1 MSLYDKFG
9 IIENHLANEDK
20 KKVASKIENYFE
32 NLLNSD
38 IRVLIPD
45 YINQVIWFEGINA
58 DDFTINMDVHVKNYL
73 IQRRN
78 NMRTFIKKE
87 SFEFSS
93 LNKFLKNFIAKLEY
107 LNTMMKSQENKVVK
121 EGIRQLTNLI
131 ISDSLIMLFI
141 EEQVILFDKSLK
153 GEIETLL
160 TLTKNLGKYDSNET
174 FVKMLKTIG
183 NVFKKHLVNMEEYPL
198 PDNIKRIQ
206 KLSDNIRF
214 CTNVKAYYKF
224 VGEEFKVFGLPLIH
238 LIVENLTD
246 VIQSNTLEEIEFT
259 FDNVWTNFSAIV
271 LETEFDGKN
280 EIISELSKEIVCLID
295 KVLKQS
301 GCTNVFKLINILKYV
316 DQLVEKQDCK
326 DIINQKIAVSL
337 SSEELLE
344 QIHGTINNLVC
355 ENKQTEALKL
365 LKFVS
370 NVKDKDV
377 FVTKYYQFL
386 IKRLMDV
393 ISKFDTSLNPSL
405 TKKPSSKFQDYIEC
419 EKNILQFLKMKFGDK
434 LCYKINK
441 VITDTEFS
449 YDDNVNFVKLTTGT
463 FDNKMTVITTS
474 YSNWDVNQT
483 EGIITNNIVDT
494 IKQTQLGKHLRN
506 YQHYYELRYSN
517 KRIIN
522 WFPHFGEVSVTY
534 ANQDLTML
542 PIQFMVLEMFNDVD
556 RVELG
561 HIQKARFFSN
571 YTEKFRSDIIGSLVA
586 SGLLKIQGD
595 SVCLVSK
602 GIFKTNLIEV
612 FFTNSDY
619 GSVWEQ
625 QRKEEIVHTR
635 EEVTNSVI
643 NSVLKDKDRA
653 IGFEELFELVKSAIG
668 VFELEQNIFTK
679 SIDYMCKQ
687 DYIKPDETGKY
698 QKLFY

>member
-9 IIENHLANEDK
+9 IIENHLAHEDK

-58 DDFTINMDVHVKNYL
+58 DDFTINMDVHIKNYL

-87 SFEFSS
+87 NFEFSN
-93 LNKFLKNFIAKLEY
+93 LNKFLKNFITKLEY

-141 EEQVILFDKSLK
+141 EEQVILFDKNLK
-153 GEIETLL
+153 TEIETLL
-160 TLTKNLGKYDSNET
+160 NLTKTLGKYDSNET

-198 PDNIKRIQ
+198 PENIKRIQ
-206 KLSDNIRF
+206 KLSDNIKF
-214 CTNVKAYYKF
+214 CTTVKAYYKF
-224 VGEEFKVFGLPLIH
+224 VGDEFKVFGLPLIH
-238 LIVENLTD
+238 LIIENLTD
-246 VIQSNTLEEIEFT
+246 IIHSNTLEEIEFT
-259 FDNVWTNFSAIV
+259 FENIWLDFSKIV
-271 LETEFDGKN
+271 LDNQFDGKEELVSN
-280 EIISELSKEIVCLID
+280 LSKEIVCLID

-301 GCTNVFKLINILKYV
+301 GESNVFKLINILKYV
-316 DQLVEKQDCK
+316 DQLVDKQDCK
-326 DIINQKIAVSL
+326 DIINQKIATSL
-337 SSEELLE
+337 SSEDLLE
-344 QIHGTINNLVC
+344 QIHSTVNDLIS
-355 ENKQTEALKL
+355 ENKSTEALKL

-377 FVTKYYQFL
+377 FISKYYQFL
-386 IKRLMDV
+386 IKRLMDT
-393 ISKFDTSLNPSL
+393 ISKFEIKSSKND
-405 TKKPSSKFQDYIEC
+405 SSKFTSYIEC
-419 EKNILQFLKMKFGDK
+419 EKHILEFLKLKFGDK

-441 VITDTEFS
+441 VIIDTELS
-449 YDDNVNFVKLTTGT
+449 YDDNLNFDKLTAGT

-474 YSNWDVNQT
+474 FSNWDVNQT
-483 EGIITNNIVDT
+483 EGIVTNKIVET

-506 YQHYYELRYSN
+506 YLHYYELRYSN

-534 ANQDLTML
+534 LNQDLLML
-542 PIQFMVLEMFNDVD
+542 PIQFMVVEMFNDSE
-556 RVELG
+556 RVAITQ
-561 HIQKARFFSN
+561 IQSANFFSN

-586 SGLLKIQGD
+586 AGLFKIQGD
-595 SVCLVSK
+595 TMVLMSS
-602 GIFKTNLIEV
+602 GIFKSNLIEV
-612 FFTNSDY
+612 FFTSSDY
-619 GSVWEQ
+619 SSIWDQ
-625 QRKEEIVHTR
+625 QRREELCHTR
-635 EEVTNSVI
+635 EEVTNAVI
-643 NSVLKDKDRA
+643 NTVIKNNNNGLTFD
-653 IGFEELFELVKSAIG
+653 ELFNLVKSRIQ
-668 VFELEQNIFTK
+668 VFELDQTVFIK
-679 SIDYMCKQ
+679 SVEYMCKS
-687 DYIKPDETGKY
+687 DYIKCDESGKY
-698 QKLFY
+698 MKLFY

>member
-1 MSLYDKFG
+1 MYLYDKFG
-9 IIENHLANEDK
+9 IIENHLVHEDK

-58 DDFTINMDVHVKNYL
+58 DDFTINMDVHIKNYL

-87 SFEFSS
+87 NFEFSN

-107 LNTMMKSQENKVVK
+107 LNTMLKSQENKVVK

-153 GEIETLL
+153 TEIETLL
-160 TLTKNLGKYDSNET
+160 KLTKTLGKYDSNET
-174 FVKMLKTIG
+174 FIKMLKTIG

-198 PDNIKRIQ
+198 PENIKRIQ
-206 KLSDNIRF
+206 KLSDNIKF
-214 CTNVKAYYKF
+214 CTSVKAYYKF
-224 VGEEFKVFGLPLIH
+224 VGDEFKVFGLPLIH
-238 LIVENLTD
+238 LIIENLTD

-259 FDNVWTNFSAIV
+259 LENIWLDFSKIV
-271 LETEFDGKN
+271 LETKFDGKD
-280 EIISELSKEIVCLID
+280 ELISNMSKEIVCLID

-301 GCTNVFKLINILKYV
+301 GESNVFKLINILKYV
-316 DQLVEKQDCK
+316 DQLVDKQDCK

-344 QIHGTINNLVC
+344 QIHSTINTLIS
-355 ENKQTEALKL
+355 ENKSTEALKL

-370 NVKDKDV
+370 NVKDKDI
-377 FVTKYYQFL
+377 FMSKYYQFL
-386 IKRLMDV
+386 IKRLMDT
-393 ISKFDTSLNPSL
+393 ISKFEIKSSQND
-405 TKKPSSKFQDYIEC
+405 SSKFASYIEC
-419 EKNILQFLKMKFGDK
+419 EKHILDFLRIKFGDK
-434 LCYKINK
+434 QCYKINK
-441 VITDTEFS
+441 VITDTELS
-449 YDDNVNFVKLTTGT
+449 HDDNINFDKLTAGT

-483 EGIITNNIVDT
+483 EGIITNNIVES

-506 YQHYYELRYSN
+506 YLHYYELRYSN

-534 ANQDLTML
+534 LNQDLLML
-542 PIQFMVLEMFNDVD
+542 PIQFMVMEMFNELE
-556 RVELG
+556 RVPINE
-561 HIQKARFFSN
+561 IQSARFFSN
-571 YTEKFRSDIIGSLVA
+571 YSEKFRSDIIGSLVT
-586 SGLLKIQGD
+586 SGLFKIQND
-595 SVCLVSK
+595 SMVLMSM
-602 GIFKTNLIEV
+602 GIFKSNLIEV
-612 FFTNSDY
+612 FFT
-619 GSVWEQ
+619 GSEYSSIWDQ
-625 QRKEEIVHTR
+625 QRRDELCHTR
-635 EEVTNSVI
+635 EEITNSVI
-643 NSVLKDKDRA
+643 NTVIKNNNSGIAFD
-653 IGFEELFELVKSAIG
+653 ELFDLVKSKIQ
-668 VFELEQNIFTK
+668 VFELDQSIFIK
-679 SIDYMCKQ
+679 SVEYMCKS
-687 DYIKPDETGKY
+687 DYIKLEESGKY
-698 QKLFY
+698 VKLFY

>member
-20 KKVASKIENYFE
+20 KKVAGKIENYFE

-58 DDFTINMDVHVKNYL
+58 DDFTINMDVHIKNYL

-87 SFEFSS
+87 KFEFSS

-141 EEQVILFDKSLK
+141 EEQVITFDKSLK
-153 GEIETLL
+153 SEIETLL
-160 TLTKNLGKYDSNET
+160 NLTKALGKYDSNET

-198 PDNIKRIQ
+198 PENIKRIQ
-206 KLSDNIRF
+206 KLADNIKF
-214 CTNVKAYYKF
+214 SLTVKAYYKF
-224 VGEEFKVFGLPLIH
+224 VGEEFKVFALPLIQ

-246 VIQSNTLEEIEFT
+246 IIRANTLDEIEFV
-259 FDNVWTNFSAIV
+259 FGNIWSNFSQIV
-271 LETEFDGKN
+271 LETDFDTKS
-280 EIISELSKEIVCLID
+280 ELIAELSKEIVCLID
-295 KVLKQS
+295 RVLKQS
-301 GCTNVFKLINILKYV
+301 GESNVFKLINILKYV

-344 QIHGTINNLVC
+344 QIHGTINNLIS
-355 ENKQTEALKL
+355 ENKPTEAIKL

-370 NVKDKDV
+370 NVKDKDI
-377 FVTKYYQFL
+377 FIGKYYQFL
-386 IKRLMDV
+386 IKRLMDT
-393 ISKFDTSLNPSL
+393 ISKFEQDNKQ
-405 TKKPSSKFQDYIEC
+405 TKPNGFSDYVVC
-419 EKNILQFLKMKFGDK
+419 EKDILQFLRMKFGDK

-441 VITDTEFS
+441 VITDTEMS
-449 YDDNVNFVKLTTGT
+449 WDDNLNFQKLTTGT

-483 EGIITNNIVDT
+483 EGIVGNNIVET
-494 IKQTQLGKHLRN
+494 IKNTQLGKHLRN

-517 KRIIN
+517 KRVIN
-522 WFPHFGEVSVTY
+522 WFPHFGEVSITY
-534 ANQDLTML
+534 AGSNFIML
-542 PIQFMVLEMFNDVD
+542 PILCQL
-556 RVELG
+556 
-561 HIQKARFFSN
+561 
-571 YTEKFRSDIIGSLVA
+571 Y
-586 SGLLKIQGD
+586 
-595 SVCLVSK
+595 
-602 GIFKTNLIEV
+602 
-612 FFTNSDY
+612 
-619 GSVWEQ
+619 
-625 QRKEEIVHTR
+625 
-635 EEVTNSVI
+635 
-643 NSVLKDKDRA
+643 
-653 IGFEELFELVKSAIG
+653 
-668 VFELEQNIFTK
+668 
-679 SIDYMCKQ
+679 
-687 DYIKPDETGKY
+687 
-698 QKLFY
+698 

>member
-58 DDFTINMDVHVKNYL
+58 DDFTINMDVHIKNYL

-107 LNTMMKSQENKVVK
+107 LNTMMKSEENKVVK

-141 EEQVILFDKSLK
+141 EEQVITFDKSLK
-153 GEIETLL
+153 AEIETLL
-160 TLTKNLGKYDSNET
+160 VLTKALGKYDSNET

-206 KLSDNIRF
+206 KLGDNIKF
-214 CTNVKAYYKF
+214 CSTVKTYYKF
-224 VGEEFKVFGLPLIH
+224 VGEEFKVFGLPLIQ

-246 VIQSNTLEEIEFT
+246 IIRSNTLDEIEFV
-259 FDNVWTNFSAIV
+259 FENIWSEFSKIV
-271 LETEFDGKN
+271 LETEFDGKSDLV
-280 EIISELSKEIVCLID
+280 SELSKEVVCLID
-295 KVLKQS
+295 RVLKQS
-301 GCTNVFKLINILKYV
+301 EESNVFKLINILKYV

-344 QIHGTINNLVC
+344 QIHGTINNLVS
-355 ENKQTEALKL
+355 EGKSVEAHKL

-377 FVTKYYQFL
+377 FIGKYYQFL
-386 IKRLMDV
+386 IKRLMDK
-393 ISKFDTSLNPSL
+393 ISKIEPDSKQTNPNSF
-405 TKKPSSKFQDYIEC
+405 SDYIEC
-419 EKNILQFLKMKFGDK
+419 EKNILQFLRMKFGDK

-441 VITDTEFS
+441 VITDTEMS
-449 YDDNVNFVKLTTGT
+449 WDDNLNFQKLTSGT
-463 FDNKMTVITTS
+463 FDNKMSVITTS

-483 EGIITNNIVDT
+483 EGIVTNNIIES

-517 KRIIN
+517 KRVIN
-522 WFPHFGEVSVTY
+522 WFPHFGEVSIAY
-534 ANQDLTML
+534 AGSNFVML

-556 RVELG
+556 RVL
-561 HIQKARFFSN
+561 ISQVQSAKFLSN
-571 YTEKFRSDIIGSLVA
+571 YTEKFRSDIIGSIVA
-586 SGLLKIQGD
+586 SGLFKMQGETLL
-595 SVCLVSK
+595 LVSN
-602 GIFKTNLIEV
+602 GNFKTNLIEV
-612 FFTNSDY
+612 FLTNSDY

-625 QRKEEIVHTR
+625 QRQEETAHTR
-635 EEVTNSVI
+635 EEVTYCVI
-643 NSVLKDKDRA
+643 NSTLKNNDRA
-653 IGFEELFELVKSAIG
+653 MSHDELFKVVKNAID
-668 VFELEQNIFTK
+668 VFELEPTIFTK
-679 SIDYMCKQ
+679 SIEYMCKQ
-687 DYIKPDETGKY
+687 DYIKPDNEGNY
-698 QKLFY
+698 LKLVY

>member
-1 MSLYDKFG
+1 MSLHDKFG

-58 DDFTINMDVHVKNYL
+58 DDFSINMDVHIKNYL

-87 SFEFSS
+87 NFEFSS

-153 GEIETLL
+153 TEIETLL
-160 TLTKNLGKYDSNET
+160 NLTKALGKYDSNET
-174 FVKMLKTIG
+174 FTKMLKTIG
-183 NVFKKHLVNMEEYPL
+183 NVFKKHLINMEEYPL

-206 KLSDNIRF
+206 KLSDNIKF
-214 CTNVKAYYKF
+214 CTTVKAYYKF

-238 LIVENLTD
+238 LIVENLSD
-246 VIQSNTLEEIEFT
+246 IIRFNSLEEIEFT
-259 FDNVWTNFSAIV
+259 FDNIWSEFTKIV
-271 LETEFDGKN
+271 LETEFDGKDD
-280 EIISELSKEIVCLID
+280 IVSELSKEIVCLID

-301 GCTNVFKLINILKYV
+301 GETNVFKLINILKYV

-355 ENKQTEALKL
+355 ENKVVEALKL

-370 NVKDKDV
+370 NVKDKDI
-377 FVTKYYQFL
+377 FIGKYYQFL
-386 IKRLMDV
+386 IKRLMDT
-393 ISKFDTSLNPSL
+393 ISRFEIKENNKTNKFS
-405 TKKPSSKFQDYIEC
+405 DYIEC
-419 EKNILQFLKMKFGDK
+419 EKSILQFLRMKFGDK

-441 VITDTEFS
+441 VITDTELS
-449 YDDNVNFVKLTTGT
+449 YDDNLNFAKLTAGT
-463 FDNKMTVITTS
+463 FENKMTVITTS

-483 EGIITNNIVDT
+483 EGIITNSIVES
-494 IKQTQLGKHLRN
+494 IKNTQLGKHLRN
-506 YQHYYELRYSN
+506 YLHYYELRYSN

-522 WFPHFGEVSVTY
+522 WFPHFGEVSIGY
-534 ANQDLTML
+534 AGSNFTML
-542 PIQFMVLEMFNDVD
+542 PVQFMVLEMFNDTD
-556 RVELG
+556 RVPLG
-561 HIQKARFFSN
+561 QIQTAKFFSN

-586 SGLLKIQGD
+586 SGLFKMQGD
-595 SVCLVSK
+595 TMVLLSSGK
-602 GIFKTNLIEV
+602 FKTNLIEV

-619 GSVWEQ
+619 ASVWEQ
-625 QRKEEIVHTR
+625 QRRDEIVHSR
-635 EEVTNSVI
+635 EEVTNCVI
-643 NSVLKDKDRA
+643 NSVLKQNERA
-653 IGFEELFELVKSAIG
+653 MGFEELFKCTKDAIG
-668 VFELEQNIFTK
+668 VFELEPSVFTK
-679 SIDYMCKQ
+679 SVEYMCKQ
-687 DYIKPDETGKY
+687 DYIKQVDSEKY
-698 QKLFY
+698 VKLFY

>member
-9 IIENHLANEDK
+9 IIENHLVHEDK

-58 DDFTINMDVHVKNYL
+58 DDFTINMDVHIKNYL

-87 SFEFSS
+87 NFEFSN

-107 LNTMMKSQENKVVK
+107 LNTMLKSQENKVVK

-153 GEIETLL
+153 TEIETLL
-160 TLTKNLGKYDSNET
+160 KLTKTLGKYDSNET
-174 FVKMLKTIG
+174 FIKMLKTIG

-198 PDNIKRIQ
+198 PENIKRIQ
-206 KLSDNIRF
+206 KLSDNIKF
-214 CTNVKAYYKF
+214 CTSVKAYYKF
-224 VGEEFKVFGLPLIH
+224 VGDEFKVFGLPLIH
-238 LIVENLTD
+238 LIIENLTD

-259 FDNVWTNFSAIV
+259 LENIWLDFSKIV
-271 LETEFDGKN
+271 LETKFDGKD
-280 EIISELSKEIVCLID
+280 ELISNMSKEIVCLID

-301 GCTNVFKLINILKYV
+301 GESNVFKLINILKYV
-316 DQLVEKQDCK
+316 DQLVDKQDCK

-344 QIHGTINNLVC
+344 QIHSTINTLIS
-355 ENKQTEALKL
+355 ENKSTEALKL

-370 NVKDKDV
+370 NVKDKDI
-377 FVTKYYQFL
+377 FMSKYYQFL
-386 IKRLMDV
+386 IKRLMDT
-393 ISKFDTSLNPSL
+393 ISKFEIKSSQND
-405 TKKPSSKFQDYIEC
+405 SSKFASYIEC
-419 EKNILQFLKMKFGDK
+419 EKHILDFLRIKFGDK
-434 LCYKINK
+434 QCYKINK
-441 VITDTEFS
+441 VITDTELS
-449 YDDNVNFVKLTTGT
+449 HDDNINFDKLTAGT

-483 EGIITNNIVDT
+483 EGIITNNIVES

-506 YQHYYELRYSN
+506 YLHYYELRYSN

-534 ANQDLTML
+534 LNQDLLML
-542 PIQFMVLEMFNDVD
+542 PIQFMVMEMFNELE
-556 RVELG
+556 RVPINE
-561 HIQKARFFSN
+561 IQSARFFSN
-571 YTEKFRSDIIGSLVA
+571 YSEKFRSDIIGSLVT
-586 SGLLKIQGD
+586 SGLFKIQND
-595 SVCLVSK
+595 SMVLMSM
-602 GIFKTNLIEV
+602 GIFKSNLIEV
-612 FFTNSDY
+612 FFT
-619 GSVWEQ
+619 GSEYSSIWDQ
-625 QRKEEIVHTR
+625 QRRDELCHTR
-635 EEVTNSVI
+635 EEITNSVI
-643 NSVLKDKDRA
+643 NTVIKNNNSGIAFD
-653 IGFEELFELVKSAIG
+653 ELFDLVKSKIQ
-668 VFELEQNIFTK
+668 VFELDQSIFIK
-679 SIDYMCKQ
+679 SVEYMCKS
-687 DYIKPDETGKY
+687 DYIKLEESGKY
-698 QKLFY
+698 VKLFY